1 LLTAATLD
9 ATVSG
14 AASWTACPLPGTSIS
29 VARGKASAARR
40 AEGSRGTVS
49 SSTDRPAVE
58 RVHPPDAIIR
68 LVNPVIRRLLAS
80 PLHRAV
86 SGQLMLLRY
95 TSRRSG
101 RRFRASRRSPG
112 PRGAH
117 RRVHELGLAPQ
128 LPRRPRGRARQ
139 PEAAGR
145 RAGHACRGRVDDV
158 DEVVDAYERRIEAL
172 GWEAAQRRLGIRVNV
187 GRAPTRDELA
197 DAVRRSG
204 LSIVLFDPT

>member
-1 LLTAATLD
+1 
-9 ATVSG
+9 
-14 AASWTACPLPGTSIS
+14 
-29 VARGKASAARR
+29 
-40 AEGSRGTVS
+40 VS

-68 LVNPVIRRLLAS
+68 LVNPVMRRLLAS
-80 PLHRAV
+80 PLHRAG

-95 TSRRSG
+95 TGRRSG
-101 RRFRASRRSPG
+101 RRFA
-112 PRGAH
+112 
-117 RRVHELGLAPQ
+117 
-128 LPRRPRGRARQ
+128 LPVARQ
-139 PEAAGR
+139 DHEGR
-145 RAGHACRGRVDDV
+145 IAVFTNSAWRHNFRGGHAAELVNRRQPVAVRGTLVDDV